1 MMENNYKLAIIGY
14 PIGHT
19 LSPVLY
25 KAAFNELGLEYSY
38 EVLPTLPEDL
48 ITQIKH
54 LRSGKY
60 FGFNVTIPHK
70 VPVTLFLSKY
80 DEFVNLTGS
89 VNVVKIE
96 DDLSLSGY
104 NTDVY
109 GFMEAIPK
117 DVDLSGKKAA
127 IIGTGGAARAV
138 CAGLFYKGISKID
151 IYTRNIINSSETLST
166 LRSRFDKIE
175 FKAIQTSLMDGL
187 EDVDILVNT
196 TPLGMKNFDE
206 DNSPVDDKNIE
217 SLKENA
223 LVYDIVYNPLRTAL
237 ISKAIKYNKRYICGL
252 DMLIHQAVRAVEI
265 WTGKKPDFKS
275 MKISVLEE
283 FLIKLS

>member
-1 MMENNYKLAIIGY
+1 MMVQSYKLGIIGY

-25 KAAFNELGLEYSY
+25 DAAFRELGIDYSY
-38 EVLPTLPEDL
+38 EILSTPSEDL
-48 ITQIKH
+48 ISQIKH

-80 DEFVNLTGS
+80 DEYVNLTGS

-96 DDLSLSGY
+96 EDLSLSGF

-117 DVDLSGKKAA
+117 DVDLTGKKAA

-151 IYTRNIINSSETLST
+151 IYTRNVINSSETLTT
-166 LRSRFDKIE
+166 LRNRFDKIE
-175 FKAIQTSLMDGL
+175 FRAIQSSLMENL

-217 SLKENA
+217 SLKKDA
-223 LVYDIVYNPLRTAL
+223 IVYDIVYNPLRTAL

-252 DMLIHQAVRAVEI
+252 DMLVHQAARAVEI
-265 WTGKKPDFKS
+265 WTEEKPDFKL
-275 MKISVLEE
+275 MKIRVLEE
-283 FLIKLS
+283 FLINLN